1 VARRRVRFRA
11 RTRWAVVPGLVYANV
26 NLAAFPPRI
35 TSWTFHLWRWSW
47 NTKTRA
53 HTIDTP
59 GPGSVQIGP
68 GRRGTTGDTPRFVH
82 ARPAGERDAAEQQW
96 TAAPPP
102 WTEPPAPRRRRRERN
117 PQ

>member
-1 VARRRVRFRA
+1 VARRIKFRA
-11 RTRWAVVPGLVYANV
+11 RTRKDVLPFLRANV
-26 NLAAFPPRI
+26 DLRRLRI
-35 TSWTFHLWRWSW
+35 TSWTVHAWRWSW
-47 NTKTRA
+47 NTATRT

-68 GRRGTTGDTPRFVH
+68 GRRGTTGDTPRFVQ
-82 ARPAGERDAAEQQW
+82 APPAGEWDAAEQQW
-96 TAAPPP
+96 AAAPPP